1 MDNTATVITDGAK
14 AAIDALQGNWLGTVE
29 NGAEAIAAACGW
41 DFLSVGALVSKLQT
55 TPLTPA
61 QEASVQETLRNGH

>member
-1 MDNTATVITDGAK
+1 MENTATVITDGAK

-41 DFLSVGALVSKLQT
+41 DFSSIGDLVSKLQT
-55 TPLTPA
+55 KPLTPA
-61 QEASVQETLRNGH
+61 QEASVQEILRNRH